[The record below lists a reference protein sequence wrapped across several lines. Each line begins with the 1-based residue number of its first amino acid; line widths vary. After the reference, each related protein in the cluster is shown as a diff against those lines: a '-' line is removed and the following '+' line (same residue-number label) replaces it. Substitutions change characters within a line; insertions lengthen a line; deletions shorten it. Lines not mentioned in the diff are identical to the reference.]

1 VGAVDEWRL
10 VGYQQ
15 LAEHVDPIEQPEL
28 WHLDERLE
36 RHVAQHDRP
45 IELERRH
52 ERQRVGHEHI
62 AEHFEQP
69 ER

>member
-1 VGAVDEWRL
+1 VGAVDERQL
-10 VGYQQ
+10 VGHQQ
-15 LAEHVDPIEQPEL
+15 LAEYVDPLEQPEL

-36 RHVAQHDRP
+36 RHVAQHERS
-45 IELERRH
+45 IELERRD
-52 ERQRVGHEHI
+52 ERQLVGHEHI